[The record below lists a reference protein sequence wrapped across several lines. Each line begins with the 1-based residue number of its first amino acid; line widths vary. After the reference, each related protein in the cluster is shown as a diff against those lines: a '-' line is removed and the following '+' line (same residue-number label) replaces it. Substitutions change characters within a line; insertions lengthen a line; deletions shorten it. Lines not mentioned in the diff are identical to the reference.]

1 MLGAVERQQGA
12 RTDINLSQAA
22 TMLVGLYATINNY
35 NLKKDTAYRW
45 ITMSFAP
52 RSSLLVPARSD
63 SKVALPLAPT
73 AR

>member
-22 TMLVGLYATINNY
+22 TMSVGLYATIN

-63 SKVALPLAPT
+63 SKVALPLSPT